1 MADSLNEITNSLQQ
15 KSELINSLNAS
26 LANERNKSAS
36 VEKAREFFETKLLEA
51 EEYIT
56 ETEKD
61 KRELAQK
68 YQQLH
73 DEL

>member
-36 VEKAREFFETKLLEA
+36 VEKAREFFEIKLLEA

-68 YQQLH
+68 YQELH
-73 DEL
+73 NEL